1 MLIKYVGHS
10 CFKIRDNDTGYSIVL
25 DPYTDGSVDGYGK
38 IVDSASEVLCSHE
51 HDDHHG
57 VEHINIEHMDES
69 PFEITWIDT
78 FHDPEKGALR
88 GPNRI
93 HIITSKRTGEKMVH
107 YGDVGEKLDDLLT
120 EENLALLKDAD
131 VAMVP
136 VGGVYTY
143 DRNEA
148 LELIEKTTPKL
159 VLPMHYRS
167 ETLNFDFPHIDS
179 IEKFLEESQKKGLKV
194 FINKMFFIDT
204 DEYKLDCDILALMPQ
219 NMQPGIT
226 KKKED

>member
-10 CFKIRDNDTGYSIVL
+10 CCKIRDNDTGYSIVL

-38 IVDSASEVLCSHE
+38 IVDSASEVICSHE
-51 HDDHHG
+51 HADHHG
-57 VEHINIEHMDES
+57 VDHITIEKMDES
-69 PFEITWIDT
+69 PFEVTWVDT
-78 FHDPEKGALR
+78 WHDPEKGALR

-93 HIITSKRTGEKMVH
+93 HIITRKKTGEKLVH
-107 YGDVGEKLDDLLT
+107 YGDVGEKIDDLLT

-131 VAMVP
+131 IALVP

-143 DRNEA
+143 NRDEA
-148 LELIEKTTPKL
+148 LELIERTTPKM

-179 IEKFLEESQKKGLKV
+179 IEQFLDAAAKKGLKYSISQ
-194 FINKMFFIDT
+194 FFFIDT
-204 DEYKLDCDILALMPQ
+204 DEYQLDCDILALMPQ
-219 NMQPGIT
+219 NMKPGIT
-226 KKKED
+226 KKED